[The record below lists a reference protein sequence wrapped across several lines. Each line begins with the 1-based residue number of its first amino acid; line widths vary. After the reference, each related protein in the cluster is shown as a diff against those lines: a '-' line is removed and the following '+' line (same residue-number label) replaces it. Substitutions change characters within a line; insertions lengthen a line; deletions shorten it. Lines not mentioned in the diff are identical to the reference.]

1 MNTCENC
8 KFYRNFYGHGQCF
21 GQKNAPRVEDDDS
34 CENFKAAPFIPLLE
48 STFEG
53 EKTTMD
59 NLTRK
64 CWKTMFGKSMNFII
78 DLRQVAYSHG
88 LTDDDVTQY
97 LFENMRDLSH
107 IQNWVEMS
115 KNFDF
120 EFPDSDDD
128 INDTLS

>member
-1 MNTCENC
+1 
-8 KFYRNFYGHGQCF
+8 
-21 GQKNAPRVEDDDS
+21 
-34 CENFKAAPFIPLLE
+34 
-48 STFEG
+48 
-53 EKTTMD
+53 MD

-64 CWKTMFGKSMNFII
+64 CWKTMFDKSMNFII
-78 DLRQVAYSHG
+78 NLRQVAYSHG

-107 IQNWVEMS
+107 IHNWVEMS

>member
-1 MNTCENC
+1 
-8 KFYRNFYGHGQCF
+8 
-21 GQKNAPRVEDDDS
+21 
-34 CENFKAAPFIPLLE
+34 
-48 STFEG
+48 
-53 EKTTMD
+53 MD

-64 CWKTMFGKSMNFII
+64 CWKTMFDKSMNFII